1 MPTESPQPNVGADR
15 SAGLRA
21 RFWMLVPVVGIG
33 TGIGA
38 ERRSS
43 RGAAE
48 EHRPLA
54 IATARDFVRPQ
65 GSWDG

>member
-1 MPTESPQPNVGADR
+1 MLRLGPNPSPIKVIDEHGEPIGEIVPESIV
-15 SAGLRA
+15 
-21 RFWMLVPVVGIG
+21 
-33 TGIGA
+33 
-38 ERRSS
+38 
-43 RGAAE
+43 GAAE